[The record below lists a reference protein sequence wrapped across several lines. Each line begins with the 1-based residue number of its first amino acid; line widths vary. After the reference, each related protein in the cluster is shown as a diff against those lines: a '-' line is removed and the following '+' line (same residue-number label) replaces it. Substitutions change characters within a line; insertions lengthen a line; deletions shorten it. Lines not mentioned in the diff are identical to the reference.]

1 MHRKMQKYALRTMK
15 MTENYSIRLR
25 TPIFYSSKYQNEVFD
40 ENFIQWNENEKSI
53 RLK

>member
-1 MHRKMQKYALRTMK
+1 MHPKMQKYALRTIK

-25 TPIFYSSKYQNEVFD
+25 TPISYSPEYQNRIFD
-40 ENFIQWNENEKSI
+40 KNSIQWDEMEKSM